1 MTLAGEASWAPVLDE
16 ATLRGRLRQ
25 WRDDDKRRADIL
37 LLRANPTWSG
47 PSSLTVGDEQV
58 HVINGISQLAVLDAA
73 HQHSGEP
80 IVVLTDLDD
89 LQLGSAVR
97 LRAERHAVQS
107 VDAWE
112 LVPGLF
118 KVSDSVVDRSVR
130 ELGSWL
136 PPFLLTRQ
144 RSAGWPIAR
153 GGTLSGDH
161 VIRAILADLIGV
173 DSADEV
179 DLLAV
184 LEHIDEPQT
193 VARLH
198 DYGADELAGV
208 LAGTKRH
215 VGGSAGLALES
226 KARSKSFST
235 LAVALVADLLWTGQA
250 DATVRVRFDER
261 FLGGKAA
268 EADVR
273 LFGDAARAI
282 ILRREA
288 AADVHL
294 NDVLRQAEAIFA
306 DLDWPE
312 GAAASSVLPAGLE
325 RRYEQL
331 AAAIEAAATD
341 ASEGRTSAVDDALAE
356 VRAHLLAT
364 HDAGELLG
372 AEMATRLI
380 RWLASEPS
388 ALPSSFGEGATTYLH
403 DSAWADRALS
413 VIWNG
418 SARTAL
424 TSAYR
429 SLAARVDERR
439 DAEDAAAA
447 AVLTGEVPP
456 DIMPIESLLARVVEP
471 LARERVLLIVLDGM
485 SAAVAAEL
493 ADEVG
498 RLRWVEVLPNDLT
511 KRQPVLAT
519 LPSVTRYSRSSLFA
533 GRLTDGNQSTEK
545 AAFAKLSGGT
555 LFHKDDLRSSAGALL
570 PAAVEAAVSTAGRK
584 VVGVV
589 LNTIDD
595 DLAKAD
601 PDSTR
606 WTLSRVANLA
616 PLLAAAAASGRTVV
630 LTSDH
635 GHVIER
641 GGGYRANDS
650 GGARWRT
657 ATGDPAADEVLVSG
671 ARVLAPGGSAVLAR
685 AEGLR
690 YTPKAAGYHGGAAL
704 AELTVPIV
712 VFRPAGAEA
721 PKGWHDAPPQAP
733 DWWYERVP
741 VEAFAQPAVRAASP
755 AKPTKRAARTADV
768 VPMFDITVEES
779 SGDQPVDSA
788 PLSEELVVSELYIE
802 QRKRLGRHP
811 LDNAVVAGIVDL
823 ADERGGRVHRDVLAA
838 RLQLAP
844 AALDLTLTVLRRLL
858 NIDGYDTV
866 TTDADEVTIVIN
878 RELLREQFDL
888 K

>member
-25 WRDDDKRRADIL
+25 WRDDDKRRANML
-37 LLRANPTWSG
+37 LLRANPTWNG
-47 PSSLTVGDEQV
+47 PSLLTVGDEHV
-58 HVINGISQLAVLDAA
+58 HVINGISQLAVLDAV
-73 HQHSGEP
+73 HQHSDAP

-89 LQLGSAVR
+89 QQLGSAVR

-118 KVSDSVVDRSVR
+118 KVSDPIVDRSVR

-144 RSAGWPIAR
+144 RSTGWPIAR

-215 VGGSAGLALES
+215 VGGSAALAVES

-235 LAVALVADLLWTGQA
+235 LAVALVADLLWNSQA

-261 FLGGKAA
+261 FLAGKAA

-273 LFGDAARAI
+273 LLGEAARAI

-294 NDVLRQAEAIFA
+294 NEVLRQAEAIFA
-306 DLDWPE
+306 DLDWAE
-312 GAAASSVLPAGLE
+312 GAAFSAVLPAGLE
-325 RRYEQL
+325 RRYGQL
-331 AAAIEAAATD
+331 AAAIEAAVAD
-341 ASEGRTSAVDDALAE
+341 SAEARTSAIDGALAD

-364 HDAGELLG
+364 HDAGELLA

-429 SLAARVDERR
+429 SLAARVGERR

-447 AVLTGEVPP
+447 ALLTGDVPT
-456 DIMPIESLLARVVEP
+456 DITPIESLLTRVVEP

-511 KRQPVLAT
+511 KREPALAT

-545 AAFAKLSGGT
+545 TAFAKLTGGM

-570 PAAVEAAVSTAGRK
+570 PSAVQTAVSTAGPK

-616 PLLAAAAASGRTVV
+616 PLLAAAAAAGRTVV

-641 GGGYRANDS
+641 GGEFRANDS

-657 ATGDPAADEVLVSG
+657 ATAAPAAGEVLVSG

-690 YTPKAAGYHGGAAL
+690 YTSKAAGYHGGAAL

-712 VFRPAGAEA
+712 VFRPPGAKA

-733 DWWYERVP
+733 EWWYERVP
-741 VEAFAQPAVRAASP
+741 AEASGDIAVRDAPVSKPSKKSATP
-755 AKPTKRAARTADV
+755 ANA
-768 VPMFDITVEES
+768 VPMFEIAVDES
-779 SGDQPVDSA
+779 SEKLPLASGR
-788 PLSEELVVSELYIE
+788 LSEMLLASALYVE
-802 QRKRLGRHP
+802 QQKRLGRHP
-811 LDNAVVAGIVDL
+811 LDDSVVASIVDL
-823 ADERGGRVHRDVLAA
+823 IDERDGRVHRDVLAA

-866 TTDADEVTIVIN
+866 TTDADEVTIVLN
-878 RELLREQFDL
+878 RELLREQFNL

>member
-25 WRDDDKRRADIL
+25 WRDDGKRRANML

-47 PSSLTVGDEQV
+47 PSSLTVGDEHV
-58 HVINGISQLAVLDAA
+58 HIINGISQLAVLDAM
-73 HQHSGEP
+73 HQYIGEP
-80 IVVLTDLDD
+80 IVVLTHLDD
-89 LQLGSAVR
+89 QQIGSAVR

-118 KVSDSVVDRSVR
+118 KVSDPVVDRSVR

-144 RSAGWPIAR
+144 RSAGWPVAR

-173 DSADEV
+173 NSADEV

-193 VARLH
+193 VARLN
-198 DYGADELAGV
+198 DYKADELAGV

-215 VGGSAGLALES
+215 VGGGAALAAES

-235 LAVALVADLLWTGQA
+235 LAVALVADLLWNGQA
-250 DATVRVRFDER
+250 DVTVRVRFDER
-261 FLGGKAA
+261 FLGGRAA
-268 EADVR
+268 ETDVR
-273 LFGDAARAI
+273 LLGEAARAI

-294 NDVLRQAEAIFA
+294 IDVLRQAEAIFA
-306 DLDWPE
+306 DLDWTG
-312 GAAASSVLPAGLE
+312 GAADSSVLPAGLE

-341 ASEGRTSAVDDALAE
+341 APETRTSAVDDALVQ
-356 VRAHLLAT
+356 VRSHLLAT

-372 AEMATRLI
+372 AEMATRLT

-418 SARTAL
+418 SARTTLA
-424 TSAYR
+424 SAYR
-429 SLAARVDERR
+429 SLAARVGERR
-439 DAEDAAAA
+439 EAEEAAAA
-447 AVLTGEVPP
+447 AVLTGDVPI
-456 DIMPIESLLARVVEP
+456 DIMPIESVLAKVVEP

-485 SAAVAAEL
+485 SAAVATEL

-498 RLRWVEVLPNDLT
+498 SLRWVEVLPNDLT
-511 KRQPVLAT
+511 KRAPALAT

-545 AAFAKLSGGT
+545 TAFAKLTGGV

-570 PAAVEAAVSTAGRK
+570 PGDVETAISTAGVR

-606 WTLSRVANLA
+606 WTLNRVANLA
-616 PLLAAAAASGRTVV
+616 PLLAAAAAAGRTVV

-641 GGGYRANDS
+641 GGEYRANDS

-657 ATGDPAADEVLVSG
+657 ATGAPAIDEVLVSG

-685 AEGLR
+685 AERLR
-690 YTPKAAGYHGGAAL
+690 YTFKAAGYHGGAAL

-712 VFRPAGAEA
+712 VFRPAGARA
-721 PKGWHDAPPQAP
+721 PKGWHDAPPQTP

-741 VEAFAQPAVRAASP
+741 AEASADLSVPNTPVAMPTRGS
-755 AKPTKRAARTADV
+755 AKHADV
-768 VPMFDITVEES
+768 VPMFEVA
-779 SGDQPVDSA
+779 VDELSDKK
-788 PLSEELVVSELYIE
+788 PLASDRLSDMLLASELYIE

-811 LDNAVVAGIVDL
+811 LDDALVASAVDL
-823 ADERGGRVHRDVLAA
+823 IDERDGRAHRDVLAA

-858 NIDGYDTV
+858 NVDGYDTV
-866 TTDADEVTIVIN
+866 TTDADEVTIVLN
-878 RELLREQFDL
+878 RELLREQFNL